1 MIQCYAP
8 TNDAEESDKE
18 NFYFNT
24 LNVILNQQKENN
36 KFVIGGSI
44 DAHKRIHKATWVSP
58 DHKQGQRKAW
68 HIPSPKIGPDDL
80 ENQKGSR
87 FS

>member
-1 MIQCYAP
+1 MGRHGIEQM
-8 TNDAEESDKE
+8 NENGERFAE
-18 NFYFNT
+18 
-24 LNVILNQQKENN
+24 LCANN